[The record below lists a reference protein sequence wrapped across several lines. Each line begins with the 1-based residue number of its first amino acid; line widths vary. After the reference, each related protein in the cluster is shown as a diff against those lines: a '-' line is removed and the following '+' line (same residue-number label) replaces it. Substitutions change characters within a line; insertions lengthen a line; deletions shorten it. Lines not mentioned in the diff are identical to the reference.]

1 MVIVMSTIGE
11 RSPNHLRLANS
22 TNTFFYFLS
31 DVTFGINNLRRC
43 ILFQDYDRTIYELD
57 TPLSSKVDYEKIRKD
72 LEVPDYVDRLNFHI
86 ERGLVTVWAG
96 LNAHRMR
103 ELFPTATTQKVVKE
117 PIPVLFFGGAAVRM
131 LCRSANQPSSPF
143 FRELNDIDLIAPR
156 RRAEDLCKLLLALGD
171 LCGTRYHY
179 FVARSDRR
187 FNAMRAG
194 KRYRVRTVKKI
205 LEDGSVQS
213 GVLDI
218 FTDSI
223 DLRHKVDVRE
233 IFSFP
238 KENLYTIG
246 VNNILLAKCQY
257 IFDVHAAVRDELVRH
272 QLDYRILNYPHY
284 RGDRLLIGIEEKDI
298 KDMCALF
305 LDHEIGEEKNN
316 VNIDKIRKIL
326 ERDKKFALTFR
337 LNLENILRN
346 ETILR
351 EIGVPSADITQIF
364 SRIQNVLD
372 AIPKVEKKWSNP
384 WWNVDVVTPQ
394 IFGKTS
400 SA

>member
-1 MVIVMSTIGE
+1 
-11 RSPNHLRLANS
+11 
-22 TNTFFYFLS
+22 
-31 DVTFGINNLRRC
+31 LRRC
-43 ILFQDYDRTIYELD
+43 ILFRDYDGTTYELE
-57 TPLSSKVDYEKIRKD
+57 TPLSSRVDYEQIRKN
-72 LEVPDYVDRLNFHI
+72 LEVPDYVDRLNFQI

-103 ELFPTATTQKVVKE
+103 ELFPTVALPKVFKE

-131 LCRSANQPSSPF
+131 LCQSANQPSGPF

-156 RRAEDLCKLLLALGD
+156 NLAQDLCKILLALGD

-179 FVARSDRR
+179 FVTRSDRR

-194 KRYRVRTVKKI
+194 KRYRVRTIEKI
-205 LEDGSVQS
+205 LEGDSVQS

-233 IFSFP
+233 VFRSP

-246 VNNILLAKCQY
+246 VNSILLTKCQF
-257 IFDVHAAVRDELVRH
+257 IFDVHATVRDELVRQ

-284 RGDRLLIGIEEKDI
+284 RSDRLLIGIEEKDI
-298 KDMCALF
+298 KDLCALF
-305 LDHEIGEEKNN
+305 LDHEIGEEEGN
-316 VNIDKIRKIL
+316 VNPDKIRRIL
-326 ERDKKFALTFR
+326 ERDKKFLLTFR
-337 LNLENILRN
+337 LNLENMLRN
-346 ETILR
+346 ETLLR

-384 WWNVDVVTPQ
+384 WWNVDVETPQ
-394 IFGKTS
+394 IFGKAL